1 MDNFSEFL
9 AWERASRDCIDFKT
23 IYVDMTGDLC
33 AGLLLSQIIF
43 WHLRDRNGRSKLRVR
58 TADGGLWLVKACA
71 DWWPEIRLTEKQARR
86 ALRILKEKGLV
97 DTEIHRFAGTP
108 KTHIHLRQDAF
119 LTCWREA
126 TKTAHDLVESR
137 LALEGKSEM
146 PEEAELNCPGG
157 QNHNIDYAETKETE
171 TTTSCD
177 AVAADLFDRNLDA
190 LSQLGIT
197 EPKRSQLAALPHVS
211 PEYVRAIGESYQEL
225 RVQLQDEG
233 RELGLGYLVVQIEK
247 GGPVP
252 SRNGHGRRRR
262 RDTLFST
269 SEERRQK
276 YRGYLGRGP
285 LAVTTGCGEAVCG
298 QREPADS
305 LQLTPASDQ
314 V

>member
-43 WHLRDRNGRSKLRVR
+43 WHLPDRNGRSKLRVR
-58 TADGGLWLVKACA
+58 TADGRLWLVKACA

-177 AVAADLFDRNLDA
+177 AVAADLFDQNLQS

-197 EPKRSQLAALPHVS
+197 EPKRSRLAALPHVS
-211 PEYVRAIGESYQEL
+211 PEYLRRWGEWFEERRA
-225 RVQLQDEG
+225 EG
-233 RELGLGYLVVQIEK
+233 GKLSPGFLVVQIE
-247 GGPVP
+247 GGTPVP
-252 SRNGHGRRRR
+252 GGNGHKRRPGNNAK
-262 RDTLFST
+262 LCST
-269 SEERRQK
+269 SEERLER
-276 YRGYLGRGP
+276 YGRYAP
-285 LAVTTGCGEAVCG
+285 PIPVAVGREGAICG
-298 QREPADS
+298 QRETGDS
-305 LQLTPASDQ
+305 LELTPATGQ